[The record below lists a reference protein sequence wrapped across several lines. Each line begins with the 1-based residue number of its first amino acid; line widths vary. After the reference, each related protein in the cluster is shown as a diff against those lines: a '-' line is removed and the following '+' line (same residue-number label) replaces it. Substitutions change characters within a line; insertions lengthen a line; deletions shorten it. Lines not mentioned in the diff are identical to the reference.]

1 MGCGVGEPTPSILA
15 AGARQRRRADW
26 RRENAQEDQ
35 HNCMGPP
42 MASTSAA
49 RPGPRWFVPGDLDG
63 FLGLGL
69 DNLIQILLILGLC
82 RGVLGFPDA
91 LLFGTV
97 LPATGISLLLGN
109 GAYAIQAH
117 RLAQQEGRSDR
128 TALPYGINT
137 VSLFAY
143 IFLVMLPVKL
153 TALGQGLA
161 EEAAVQLAWR
171 AGLVACLGSGLIEAA
186 GAFSADLLRRWLP
199 RAALLSTLAGITLGY
214 IALGFLLRTYAQPV
228 VGLAVLALILVTYYG
243 QLKLPVPGGLLAVL
257 VGIALAWS
265 TGLIHNDPALWARE
279 AAQVGLRWPHLELGS
294 LWQARGQLLPW
305 LGVIVPMGLFNVLG
319 SLQNIE
325 SAEAAG
331 DRYPV
336 RSSMLINGIGTIAAA
351 ALGSCFPTTIYIGHP
366 GWKAMGA
373 RIGYSWLNGVVMAA
387 ACLLGVFGLLG
398 QLVPIEAGMAIV
410 LYIGLVIAAQAFQA
424 TPSAHAPAVALGML
438 PGLAGWGALL
448 LKAGLRAGG
457 AGSPTEPF
465 GPAVLEPLRQADVWA
480 AGAFALEQG
489 QIISA
494 MLLAGMLVYVI
505 ERRFLAAAVISAVAA
520 AASWLGVIHA
530 WSFSQADTVLQL
542 GWGSGGPWALGYLL
556 MAAVFLLAGLTAR
569 KQAQAQPSEQ
579 ARQNGTAL

>member
-1 MGCGVGEPTPSILA
+1 
-15 AGARQRRRADW
+15 
-26 RRENAQEDQ
+26 
-35 HNCMGPP
+35 
-42 MASTSAA
+42 MASTPSTQ
-49 RPGPRWFVPGDLDG
+49 PGPRWFVPGDLDG

-69 DNLIQILLILGLC
+69 DNLIQILLILSLC

-97 LPATGISLLLGN
+97 LPATGISLLVGN

-117 RLAQQEGRSDR
+117 RLARLEGRSDR

-143 IFLVMLPVKL
+143 VFLVMLPVKL
-153 TALGQGLA
+153 TALSQGLA

-186 GAFSADLLRRWLP
+186 GAFCADLLRRWLP
-199 RAALLSTLAGITLGY
+199 RAALLSTLAGIALGY
-214 IALGFLLRTYAQPV
+214 IALGFLLRTYAEPV

-243 QLKLPVPGGLLAVL
+243 DLKWPIPGGLLAVL
-257 VGIALAWS
+257 VGIVLAWS
-265 TGLIHNDPALWARE
+265 SGLIHSDAAIWARE
-279 AAQVGLRWPHLELGS
+279 SAQVGLRWPHLELGS

-387 ACLLGVFGLLG
+387 ACLLGLFGLVG

-410 LYIGLVIAAQAFQA
+410 LYIGLVMAAQAFQA

-457 AGSPTEPF
+457 AGTPTEPF
-465 GPAVLEPLRQADVWA
+465 SPTLLEPLRQADVWA

-505 ERRFLAAAVISAVAA
+505 ERRFLAAAAISAVAA
-520 AASWLGVIHA
+520 AASWLGVMHA
-530 WSFSQADTVLQL
+530 WSFSQADTVLSL
-542 GWGSGGPWALGYLL
+542 GWGTGGSWALGYLL
-556 MAAVFLLAGLTAR
+556 MAAIFVLAGLTAR
-569 KQAQAQPSEQ
+569 KQAQRKQAETPARQPHH
-579 ARQNGTAL
+579 QNGTAL

>member
-1 MGCGVGEPTPSILA
+1 
-15 AGARQRRRADW
+15 
-26 RRENAQEDQ
+26 
-35 HNCMGPP
+35 
-42 MASTSAA
+42 MASPHSRAQ
-49 RPGPRWFVPGDLDG
+49 GPRWFVAGDVDG

-97 LPATGISLLLGN
+97 LPATGISLLVGN

-117 RLAQQEGRSDR
+117 RLARLEGRSDR

-137 VSLFAY
+137 VSLFAFV
-143 IFLVMLPVKL
+143 FLVMLPVKL

-161 EEAAVQLAWR
+161 EEQAVQLAWR

-199 RAALLSTLAGITLGY
+199 RAALLSTLAGIALGY

-228 VGLAVLALILVTYYG
+228 VGLAVLAVILVTYYG
-243 QLKLPVPGGLLAVL
+243 QLQLPVPGGLLAVL
-257 VGIALAWS
+257 VGIALAWG
-265 TGLIHNDPALWARE
+265 TGLIQNNPALWARE
-279 AAQVGLRWPHLELGS
+279 AAQVGWRWPHLELLN

-305 LGVIVPMGLFNVLG
+305 LGVVVPMGLFNVLG

-325 SAEAAG
+325 SADAAG

-336 RSSMLINGIGTIAAA
+336 RSSMLINGLGTIAAA
-351 ALGSCFPTTIYIGHP
+351 AFGSCFPTSLYIGHP

-373 RIGYSWLNGVVMAA
+373 RIGYSWLNGLVMGA
-387 ACLLGVFGLLG
+387 ACLLGVFGLVG
-398 QLVPIEAGMAIV
+398 QLVPVEAGMAIV
-410 LYIGLVIAAQAFQA
+410 LYIGLVMAAQAFQA

-457 AGSPTEPF
+457 AGGSTTPF
-465 GPAVLEPLRQADVWA
+465 GPALLEPLRQADVWA

-505 ERRFLAAAVISAVAA
+505 ERRFLAAALISALASL
-520 AASWLGVIHA
+520 ASWLGLIHA
-530 WSFSQADTVLQL
+530 WSFSQADTVLKL
-542 GWGSGGPWALGYLL
+542 GWGTGSPWALGYLL
-556 MAAVFLLAGLTAR
+556 MALVFLLAGWAGR
-569 KQAQAQPSEQ
+569 RPGP
-579 ARQNGTAL
+579 QNGKAL

>member
-1 MGCGVGEPTPSILA
+1 MTSTPSA
-15 AGARQRRRADW
+15 
-26 RRENAQEDQ
+26 
-35 HNCMGPP
+35 P
-42 MASTSAA
+42 
-49 RPGPRWFVPGDLDG
+49 PGPRWFVPGDLDG
-63 FLGLGL
+63 VLGLGL

-82 RGVLGFPDA
+82 RSVLGFPDA

-117 RLAQQEGRSDR
+117 RLAKQEARSDR

-199 RAALLSTLAGITLGY
+199 RAALLSTLAGIALGY

-279 AAQVGLRWPHLELGS
+279 AAQVGLRWPHLELSS
-294 LWQARGQLLPW
+294 LWQARGQLVPW

-373 RIGYSWLNGVVMAA
+373 RIGYSWLNGVVMAS

-457 AGSPTEPF
+457 AGSPTTPF
-465 GPAVLEPLRQADVWA
+465 SPALLEPLRQADVWA

-494 MLLAGMLVYVI
+494 MVLAGMLVYVI
-505 ERRFLAAAVISAVAA
+505 ERRFLAAALISAVAA
-520 AASWLGVIHA
+520 LASWLGVIHA
-530 WSFSQADTVLQL
+530 WSFSQADTVLRL
-542 GWGSGGPWALGYLL
+542 GWGTGGPWALGYLL

-569 KQAQAQPSEQ
+569 EQTQRQAHQQI
-579 ARQNGTAL
+579 RQNGRAL